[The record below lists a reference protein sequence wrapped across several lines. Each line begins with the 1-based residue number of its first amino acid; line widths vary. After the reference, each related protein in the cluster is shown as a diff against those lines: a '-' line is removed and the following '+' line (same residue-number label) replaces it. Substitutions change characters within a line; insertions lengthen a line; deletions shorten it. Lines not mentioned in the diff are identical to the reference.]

1 VQQSTTVGIAVGG
14 HGEKQKF
21 PAQFVKEALLLSDI
35 LNMNE
40 LAAVELLLVSEQ
52 QKANFPGQTRGRPAE
67 WSLHSGHCFQGRFP
81 GLFCCCKQTQY
92 RIYSIERRPRM
103 SAALEISAAFE
114 IKFF

>member
-1 VQQSTTVGIAVGG
+1 MQQSTTVGIAVGG

-52 QKANFPGQTRGRPAE
+52 QKANFPGQTRGRPVE
-67 WSLHSGHCFQGRFP
+67 WGFTQWAVLSGSFSRTFLLLLNRHNTVFTRLSVAP
-81 GLFCCCKQTQY
+81 
-92 RIYSIERRPRM
+92 E
-103 SAALEISAAFE
+103 
-114 IKFF
+114 